1 MSENS
6 MSKMERREFIKI
18 AAGTAA
24 GFALFP
30 LSSFSSNSN
39 KSSIVVVKNGSPSEL
54 VKKAVDRLGGM
65 SKFVSKGDIVVL
77 KPNISW
83 DRVPEQAATT
93 NPEVVAEVVK
103 LCFNAGAK
111 KVKIFDNTLNEVR
124 RCYKR
129 SGIQKAAEEFGADVF
144 YVRPGKFKK
153 TSIPDGKLVKSWKL
167 YEDAL
172 DADVLINIPIAKHHS
187 LSGVSLGMKNYMG
200 YLGGNRGKF
209 HRNFDVK
216 ITDLNTKFK
225 AKLTIL
231 DAYRI
236 LLRNGPSGGNI
247 NDVALKKIVV
257 AGADPVAVDSYG
269 VKIFGLDPL
278 SMGFLKEAKERGL
291 GENDLS
297 RIAVETISL
306 VK

>member
-1 MSENS
+1 MAKKLNG
-6 MSKMERREFIKI
+6 KIGRREFIKT

-24 GFALFP
+24 GLSLFP
-30 LSSFSSNSN
+30 LSSFSKYSD
-39 KSSIVVVKNGSPSEL
+39 KPSIIVVKNGSPAEL
-54 VKKAVDRLGGM
+54 VRNAVESLGGM

-77 KPNISW
+77 KPNMSW

-103 LCFNAGAK
+103 MCFDAGAK

-129 SGIQKAAEEFGADVF
+129 SGIQKAAEELGADVM

-153 TSIPDGKLVKSWKL
+153 TSIPDGKLVKSWAL

-209 HRNFDVK
+209 HRDFNVK

-225 AKLTIL
+225 ADLTIL
-231 DAYRI
+231 DAYRM
-236 LLRNGPSGGNI
+236 LLRNGPSGGNVK
-247 NDVALKKIVV
+247 DVALKKIVV
-257 AGADPVAVDSYG
+257 AGTDPVAVDSYG
-269 VKIFGLDPL
+269 VKMFGLDPL
-278 SMGFLKEAKERGL
+278 KTGFLKEAEERGL
-291 GENDLS
+291 GQNNLS
-297 RIAVETISL
+297 RITVKTISL
-306 VK
+306 